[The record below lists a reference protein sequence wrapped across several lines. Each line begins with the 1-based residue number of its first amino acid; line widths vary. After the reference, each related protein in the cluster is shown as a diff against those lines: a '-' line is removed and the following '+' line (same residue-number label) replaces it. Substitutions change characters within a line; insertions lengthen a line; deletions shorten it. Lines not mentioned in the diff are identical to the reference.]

1 MLRYILRRTG
11 SAAVVVLG
19 VVALTFLIARVV
31 PGNPAASW
39 IGPRATPAEIA
50 VVSRQLG
57 LNRPVVVQIWNYYRG
72 IADGNWG
79 VSIHTHR
86 SVLSD
91 IASRLPASLELV
103 ISALIIALVL
113 GVILGLI
120 SARWHGRAADH
131 GIKALT
137 VLAASMPV
145 FWLALI
151 VQWIFFQKLH
161 WLPVAGEYSLSL
173 TYTHPLHPLT
183 GIPVID
189 ALLTGNWPV
198 LGSAITHL
206 IMPALVVSTYAMGVI
221 ARMVRA
227 SVLDVSAETHA
238 QMLRSLGFSERSII
252 SRFAMRLAWSPVA
265 QVVALVFAYSLVNTF
280 LVEAVYNWPGLGS
293 YATDSIASLDTPAIV
308 GITLFIAIVYVVLNL
323 AVDIFQAI
331 LDPRIR
337 LAT

>member
-1 MLRYILRRTG
+1 MLRYIVRRTV
-11 SAAVVVLG
+11 SAVVVVLG

-57 LNRPVVVQIWNYYRG
+57 LNRPVPVQIWNYFRG
-72 IADGNWG
+72 IAGGNWG
-79 VSIHTHR
+79 ISIHTHR

-91 IASRLPASLELV
+91 IVSRLPASLELV
-103 ISALIIALVL
+103 ISALIIAVVV
-113 GVILGLI
+113 GVALGLI
-120 SARWHGRAADH
+120 AARWQGKTADH
-131 GIKALT
+131 VIKALT
-137 VLAASMPV
+137 VIAASMPV
-145 FWLALI
+145 FWLALLM
-151 VQWIFFQKLH
+151 QWIFFQKLH

-173 TYTHPLHPLT
+173 TYTHPLHSIT

-198 LGSAITHL
+198 FGSAITHL
-206 IMPALVVSTYAMGVI
+206 ILPAFVVSTYAMGVI

-227 SVLDVSAETHA
+227 SVLDVTSETHA
-238 QMLRSLGFSERSII
+238 QMLRTLGFSERSII
-252 SRFAMRLAWSPVA
+252 NRFALRLAWSPVA

-293 YATDSIASLDTPAIV
+293 YATDSISSLDTPAIV
-308 GITLFIAIVYVVLNL
+308 GLTLFIAVLYVLLNL
-323 AVDIFQAI
+323 AVDIFQAV

-337 LAT
+337 LT